1 MIAFFETRF
10 TIYARLLVQRRE
22 ELFSS
27 GDGLEGDDFF
37 FAIIISGARAR
48 AEENAPHRFY
58 GSFNDTKFV
67 SARTA
72 PSSRR
77 GGALDASFATRRP
90 KTYFDVNEKRI
101 IFFFASSF
109 ETISCPEVVDGP
121 RREKVLVTHRNILLF
136 LKRYREQ
143 RNVSNRPP
151 SLPPLSLLPPSSPRK
166 PRTRRKTS
174 SRKSRRANRF
184 WSTSR
189 GGLF

>member
-1 MIAFFETRF
+1 MIAFFV
-10 TIYARLLVQRRE
+10 TIYARLLSRRRE

-48 AEENAPHRFY
+48 AEEYAPHRFY
-58 GSFNDTKFV
+58 GAFNDTKFV

-121 RREKVLVTHRNILLF
+121 KREKVL
-136 LKRYREQ
+136 K
-143 RNVSNRPP
+143 
-151 SLPPLSLLPPSSPRK
+151 
-166 PRTRRKTS
+166 
-174 SRKSRRANRF
+174 
-184 WSTSR
+184 
-189 GGLF
+189 

>member
-10 TIYARLLVQRRE
+10 TIYARLLSQRRE

-48 AEENAPHRFY
+48 AEEYAPHRFY

-121 RREKVLVTHRNILLF
+121 
-136 LKRYREQ
+136 KRGEY
-143 RNVSNRPP
+143 SNNSPKYS
-151 SLPPLSLLPPSSPRK
+151 SLSQTIP
-166 PRTRRKTS
+166 
-174 SRKSRRANRF
+174 
-184 WSTSR
+184 
-189 GGLF
+189 

>member
-10 TIYARLLVQRRE
+10 TIYARLVSQRRE

-37 FAIIISGARAR
+37 LQSSSRARAR
-48 AEENAPHRFY
+48 AEEYAPHRFY
-58 GSFNDTKFV
+58 GAFNDTKFV

-72 PSSRR
+72 PSERR

-109 ETISCPEVVDGP
+109 ETISCREVVDGP
-121 RREKVLVTHRNILLF
+121 
-136 LKRYREQ
+136 KRGEY
-143 RNVSNRPP
+143 SNNSPKYS
-151 SLPPLSLLPPSSPRK
+151 SLSQTIP
-166 PRTRRKTS
+166 
-174 SRKSRRANRF
+174 
-184 WSTSR
+184 
-189 GGLF
+189 

>member
-10 TIYARLLVQRRE
+10 TIYARLLVRRRE

-48 AEENAPHRFY
+48 AEEYAPHRFY

-101 IFFFASSF
+101 IFFFAS
-109 ETISCPEVVDGP
+109 
-121 RREKVLVTHRNILLF
+121 RL
-136 LKRYREQ
+136 
-143 RNVSNRPP
+143 
-151 SLPPLSLLPPSSPRK
+151 
-166 PRTRRKTS
+166 
-174 SRKSRRANRF
+174 SRRYLVQRWWMAPKEKKYSNN
-184 WSTSR
+184 SPKYSSLSQTIP
-189 GGLF
+189 